1 MSLSG
6 GGRKYLSRW
15 TISAAVVVFAHLGIA
30 GAVLTWHNV
39 MAPEEFPAPVVVNLI
54 PEPPLPPQTERGPI
68 ASKGAS
74 EKPSEQVPGQR
85 DDGTA
90 SKREQ
95 RIEPKPVEQPSVTV
109 TIPQSEGGKT
119 ELGVDTGGA
128 PAHQIDRGGSSPI
141 DMVNPGMPSNKGAKP
156 NDHRQALEDLLAR
169 LAMHPGGRHPPSV
182 VFRSVQRNAIGAL
195 QEERGGVTGIIGSSA
210 AGPAI
215 GTSRPATNAIGATVV
230 PSRNARPGPTG
241 PLASNTAALPNL
253 GINGTD
259 LRRPGLGNSSIGGPA
274 KTTTSGGIN
283 GTSFRSR

>member
-30 GAVLTWHNV
+30 GAVLTWHKV

-119 ELGVDTGGA
+119 ELGVDTRRRTGA
-128 PAHQIDRGGSSPI
+128 PNRSRRQQPNRHGQSWHAIQQRRQTERSPAGARGSARQTGDAPWGASPTVRGVPQRPTQCDWRVTGRARRSHRYNWIKCGRTGDWHQPPGDECDRGHCCPFAERQTRPDRSSRLQHCRVAEFRYQRDGFATPRVRQLIDRWP
-141 DMVNPGMPSNKGAKP
+141 
-156 NDHRQALEDLLAR
+156 R
-169 LAMHPGGRHPPSV
+169 
-182 VFRSVQRNAIGAL
+182 
-195 QEERGGVTGIIGSSA
+195 
-210 AGPAI
+210 
-215 GTSRPATNAIGATVV
+215 
-230 PSRNARPGPTG
+230 
-241 PLASNTAALPNL
+241 
-253 GINGTD
+253 
-259 LRRPGLGNSSIGGPA
+259 
-274 KTTTSGGIN
+274 
-283 GTSFRSR
+283 